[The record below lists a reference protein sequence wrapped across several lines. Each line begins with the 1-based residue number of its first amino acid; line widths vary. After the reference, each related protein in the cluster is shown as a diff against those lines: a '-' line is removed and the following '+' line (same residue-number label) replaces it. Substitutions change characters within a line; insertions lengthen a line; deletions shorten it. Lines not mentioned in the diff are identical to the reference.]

1 MMPGGVISGV
11 IRSLIFS
18 FHMPLFYILS
28 AITFKGSTDYD
39 QLVKKTERAFI
50 HLVIPAYIM
59 FIGRE
64 VASLILHWRNYTSL
78 SQLLNIVRTSIVTA
92 SFASGYSGTISG
104 GQIEFF
110 GVVWF
115 LVSLFI
121 GRSLFDYMQLR
132 LKEHPKHLL
141 GGGNSPVDSW
151 CMYRQASVPSF

>member
-1 MMPGGVISGV
+1 MFHAAALKEVPSCEFFPMEAVRTNIIGTDNVITAAVEAGVQRV
-11 IRSLIFS
+11 VFL
-18 FHMPLFYILS
+18 
-28 AITFKGSTDYD
+28 STD
-39 QLVKKTERAFI
+39 KA
-50 HLVIPAYIM
+50 A
-59 FIGRE
+59 
-64 VASLILHWRNYTSL
+64 YTSL

-141 GGGNSPVDSW
+141 GGVILLSIVGVCRAFLP
-151 CMYRQASVPSF
+151 